1 MAEASNGTAAAP
13 VGESL
18 AGAPPDLEFAIES
31 VRFRGDAAAP
41 TLVFDARATE
51 GSGTP
56 VYTIALSTL
65 FTIEPGKRRYGED
78 ERERLVELFGEPERW
93 AATTGSFRWAQ
104 VGVLVPSFTGETTF
118 EIELPCTY
126 DHEIAATKYLGGIG
140 EGAAPLQL
148 HFNGTVFYAG
158 AEGRLQVVPLPWD
171 LSVRHE
177 MPVDVWREMMARHYP
192 EGDWVRVS
200 RGTLE
205 RLRRRKAETG
215 SATFDA
221 LVAGMLDS
229 TEDGRDA

>member
-1 MAEASNGTAAAP
+1 MADRANGAAAEAAP
-13 VGESL
+13 ERAS
-18 AGAPPDLEFAIES
+18 GAPPDLGFAIDS

-56 VYTIALSTL
+56 IYTVALSVL
-65 FTIEPGKRRYGED
+65 FTIEPGKRRYD
-78 ERERLVELFGEPERW
+78 DDDRERLVELFGEPERW

-104 VGVLVPSFTGETTF
+104 VGLLVPSFSGETTF

-126 DHEIAATKYLGGIG
+126 DHEIAVTKYLGGVAG
-140 EGAAPLQL
+140 GVAPLQL
-148 HFNGTVFYAG
+148 HFNGTVFYSG
-158 AEGRLQVVPLPWD
+158 PEGRLQVVPLPWD

-177 MPVDVWREMMARHYP
+177 MPVGVWREMMARHYP

-200 RGTLE
+200 CGTLE

-221 LVAGMLDS
+221 LVAGMLDR
-229 TEDGRDA
+229 TAGAGDE